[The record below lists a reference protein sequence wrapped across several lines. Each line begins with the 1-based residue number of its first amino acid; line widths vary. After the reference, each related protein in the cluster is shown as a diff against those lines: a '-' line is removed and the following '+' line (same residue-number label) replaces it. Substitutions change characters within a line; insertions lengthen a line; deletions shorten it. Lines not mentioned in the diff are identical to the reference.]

1 MGSGVSVPA
10 SVADALDK
18 GFSQEEIDAYLAA
31 QKEKATPTTT
41 SAAAASAGAGSSNFI
56 LKSTKHVTV
65 ETGELDK
72 ADQRFA
78 TGKWCLPK
86 DFAVLSKL
94 RAYRLKVRK
103 MGIGAQPAL
112 ILIGVSFHRCLSKTI

>member
-1 MGSGVSVPA
+1 MGSGVSVPT
-10 SVADALDK
+10 SVADALAK
-18 GFSQEEIDAYLAA
+18 GFSQEEIDAYLVT
-31 QKEKATPTTT
+31 QKEEKHAPLPDP
-41 SAAAASAGAGSSNFI
+41 AASAGAGSSNFI

-103 MGIGAQPAL
+103 IGIGAHPAL
-112 ILIGVSFHRCLSKTI
+112 ILISVSFHRCLSKTI

>member
-1 MGSGVSVPA
+1 MGSGVSVPT
-10 SVADALDK
+10 SVADALSK
-18 GFSQEEIDAYLAA
+18 GFSQKEIDAYLDT
-31 QKEKATPTTT
+31 QKEEKHAPTP
-41 SAAAASAGAGSSNFI
+41 APAASAGAGSSSFV

-78 TGKWCLPK
+78 TGKWCLPE

-94 RAYRLKVRK
+94 CAYRLKVRK
-103 MGIGAQPAL
+103 IRSGHKP
-112 ILIGVSFHRCLSKTI
+112 H

>member
-1 MGSGVSVPA
+1 MGSGVSVPT
-10 SVADALDK
+10 SVADALAK
-18 GFSQEEIDAYLAA
+18 GFSQEEIDAYVVA
-31 QKEKATPTTT
+31 QKDEKHVPLPDPAA
-41 SAAAASAGAGSSNFI
+41 SAGASAGAGSSNFI

-103 MGIGAQPAL
+103 
-112 ILIGVSFHRCLSKTI
+112 KW